1 MHTLRT
7 TYIAVLI
14 VTGSLL
20 ATGCHVAHKGQNLE
34 GVRLYKMGNY
44 HSALQQF
51 QQVIAADP
59 KNVDAHYNMAATF
72 HQMGVQSGDANTL
85 KQAEQLYQQCLLME
99 PDHVDCHRGLAVLL
113 VETGRPKEAF
123 AELERWAFRS
133 PKSADARIELARL
146 YHEWKDYSTARLHL
160 DTALQIDPQ
169 NARAWRASGLLHE
182 EANEYQE
189 ALASYTRSYQHNSL
203 QTGLQQRI
211 AALQNTLT
219 TSGQIQPGV
228 TQPGTR
234 LVTPGL
240 PSYR

>member
-1 MHTLRT
+1 
-7 TYIAVLI
+7 
-14 VTGSLL
+14 
-20 ATGCHVAHKGQNLE
+20 
-34 GVRLYKMGNY
+34 VRLYKAEDY
-44 HSALQQF
+44 HGALQQF

-72 HQMGVQSGDANTL
+72 HQMGVQTANANTL

-113 VETGRPKEAF
+113 VETGRPAEAF
-123 AELERWAFRS
+123 NDLQQWALRS

-146 YHEWKDYSTARLHL
+146 YHEWRDYPTARLHL

-182 EANEYQE
+182 ESKDFQS

-203 QTGLQQRI
+203 QAGLQQRI

-219 TSGQIQPGV
+219 TSGQIQPGT